1 MNKIITFINGFCMA
15 LADSVPG
22 VSGGT
27 VAFLMGFYDNFIGAL
42 DNIISGNL
50 EQKKNS
56 VRYLFKLGIGWITGF
71 GLAVVIL
78 SNLFEA
84 NIYRVSS
91 LFIGFIIFAIP
102 LVIYDEK
109 NCLKANLNKSFF
121 VIVGILV
128 VTAITYFN
136 PVNSNN
142 GFDLV
147 NPGIFMYIYVFAA
160 GAISIC
166 AMILP
171 GISGSTL
178 LLIFGLYLPVMSGI
192 KNILSLDFS
201 SLPIIAVFGLG
212 VITGVVSV
220 IKIIK
225 KALEK
230 YRGATIYLI
239 LGLMIGSLYAVIM
252 GPTTLDIP
260 QPQLTMSTFS
270 LVFFVIGGGVIIGM
284 QLMKTNPL
292 KKYKQLV

>member
-1 MNKIITFINGFCMA
+1 MT
-15 LADSVPG
+15 
-22 VSGGT
+22 
-27 VAFLMGFYDNFIGAL
+27 
-42 DNIISGNL
+42 
-50 EQKKNS
+50 
-56 VRYLFKLGIGWITGF
+56 
-71 GLAVVIL
+71 
-78 SNLFEA
+78 
-84 NIYRVSS
+84 
-91 LFIGFIIFAIP
+91 
-102 LVIYDEK
+102 
-109 NCLKANLNKSFF
+109 
-121 VIVGILV
+121 

-142 GFDLV
+142 GFDLT

-178 LLIFGLYLPVMSGI
+178 LLIFGLYLPVMTGI
-192 KNILSLDFS
+192 KCILSLDFS
-201 SLPIIAVFGLG
+201 FLPVIAVFGLG
-212 VITGVVSV
+212 VIAGVVSV
-220 IKIIK
+220 IKIIR

-239 LGLMIGSLYAVIM
+239 LGLMIGSLYAIIM
-252 GPTTLDIP
+252 GPITLDTP

-284 QLMKTNPL
+284 QLMKTTPL